1 MAHAGRFI
9 PGHDARS
16 NILAR
21 GEAQFPSFGHRDVAT
36 RQHHARDRTHPLG
49 GSNPKITKITR
60 WVACEASFRC
70 LAREVEIPD
79 RACGER
85 RSRLLHDDRGT
96 EGGGSST
103 RRAPLGQVVVHE
115 RPDTRERWDSRER
128 GAGRCA
134 LRLHGWQAP
143 HDESVGWIL
152 SVLYDPDAF
161 SGVTTV
167 TQGERDGLTGKGTRG
182 SGRIIGHVLAARPA
196 IDRTFQDCPLAVE
209 RTDPHQPR
217 RRGRTP
223 LEGFGDAPCSRRG
236 RSGCHRGK

>member
-60 WVACEASFRC
+60 RVACEASFRC

-128 GAGRCA
+128 AGRCA

-152 SVLYDPDAF
+152 S
-161 SGVTTV
+161 
-167 TQGERDGLTGKGTRG
+167 GERAEFCGVVRNDRLRGVARYPDGATCEFSATIAFGIGEPEPNMFTCRKPSGEVMSEGVLRVQLIRLKGCKRG
-182 SGRIIGHVLAARPA
+182 
-196 IDRTFQDCPLAVE
+196 
-209 RTDPHQPR
+209 PR
-217 RRGRTP
+217 SP
-223 LEGFGDAPCSRRG
+223 S
-236 RSGCHRGK
+236 